1 MAEVKP
7 FRGLR
12 VESSRAAR
20 VAAPPYDVLGED
32 EARAIALEN
41 PDTFLRVT
49 KPEIQTAPGAGS
61 PDGALYALAAS
72 AFGNMR
78 EQGLFVAETN
88 PVFYVYRLTL
98 DGRSQSG
105 LVACVSVEDYE
116 SGVIRKHE
124 LTRRDKEDERARHIE
139 AVGAHTGPVLMAY
152 RAQSAVR
159 AILRGIEATD
169 PVCDFESADG
179 VRHTLWTVSEPDALK
194 ALEVG
199 FQDVSRLYIAD
210 GHHRAAAAA
219 RVRDTLRAKN
229 PSHTGREE
237 YNRFLAVLFPDDEL
251 RVMGYHRVVKDLNGL
266 TATEFM
272 SRLVEAG
279 FEAEPTSGGAPD
291 LGAGRFGMFLDGAW
305 HRVRI
310 PVAADASADA
320 VERLDASVLQDRVLA
335 PILGI
340 RDIRTDPR
348 VDFVG
353 GMRGMKELERR
364 CGLDARVAFALAPV
378 ALARIMAVA
387 DENRIMPP
395 KSTWFEPKLRSGL
408 VVHAITA
415 L

>member
-12 VESSRAAR
+12 VEPSRAAR
-20 VAAPPYDVLGED
+20 VAAPPYDVVGED

-49 KPEIQTAPGAGS
+49 KPEIQMAPGAGS
-61 PDGALYALAAS
+61 PDGALYARAAT
-72 AFGNMR
+72 AFASMK
-78 EQGLFVAETN
+78 EQGLFVAETT
-88 PVFYVYRLTL
+88 PVFYVYRLTMA
-98 DGRSQSG
+98 GRSQSG
-105 LVACVSVEDYE
+105 LVACVSVEEYE
-116 SGVIRKHE
+116 NGVIRKHE

-139 AVGAHTGPVLMAY
+139 AVAAHTGPVLMAY
-152 RAQSAVR
+152 RAQASVR
-159 AILRGIEATD
+159 AILREIEATD

-179 VRHTLWTVSEPDALK
+179 IHHALWPVSDPALLT
-194 ALEVG
+194 ALETL
-199 FQDVSRLYIAD
+199 FQGVPCLYIAD
-210 GHHRAAAAA
+210 GHHRAAAAV
-219 RVRDTLRAKN
+219 RVRDTLRTKN

-237 YNRFLAVLFPDDEL
+237 YNRFLAVLFPDDAL

-266 TATEFM
+266 SQAEFM
-272 SRLVEAG
+272 GRLCEAG
-279 FEAEPTSGGAPD
+279 FESEPTSGPPA
-291 LGAGRFGMFLDGAW
+291 LATGRFGMFLDGAW
-305 HRVRI
+305 YRMRI
-310 PVAADASADA
+310 RAAADASVDA

-340 RDIRTDPR
+340 RDIRVDPR

-353 GMRGMKELERR
+353 GIHGMKELERR
-364 CGLDARVAFALAPV
+364 CGQDARVAFALAPV
-378 ALARIMAVA
+378 SLAQIMAVA

-408 VVHAITA
+408 VVHTIET